1 MTMTTTTMTIDPIAD
16 GASNAAS
23 SPSQPAAP
31 PSRVTRLRQALADT
45 ALGRFLRSDT
55 GVAATEFALLLPV
68 LLTVYLGTVEAAQGI
83 TAKRKADS
91 VARTLAD
98 LSSQSSS
105 LDNSM
110 LQDLFKN
117 AAPAIMAPY
126 SGAAL
131 RMRIYSVVFDAAGK
145 GRVSWVE
152 EHNWSGG
159 TAIKRCDEYKGDDLV
174 KLPNTSQIVGEVIY
188 DYKPLFGETI
198 VGTVTLE
205 ARKPMMP
212 RGGQEVK
219 IMPDKGLP
227 ACA

>member
-1 MTMTTTTMTIDPIAD
+1 MTTTMTMMTEPIA
-16 GASNAAS
+16 AAS
-23 SPSQPAAP
+23 PTASAVPDAHAPAL
-31 PSRVTRLRQALADT
+31 SRVGRLRRALGNT
-45 ALGRFLRSDT
+45 AIGRFLQSNS

-68 LLTVYLGTVEAAQGI
+68 LLTIYLGTVEAAQGI

-105 LDNSM
+105 LDDTM
-110 LQDLFKN
+110 VQDLFNN

-126 SGAAL
+126 PGTAL
-131 RMRIYSVVFDAAGK
+131 RMRIYSVVFDATGK
-145 GRVSWVE
+145 GKVSWVE
-152 EHNWSGG
+152 ERNWAGG

-174 KLPNTSQIVGEVIY
+174 SLPNTSQVVGEVVY
-188 DYKPLFGETI
+188 DYTPLFGETI
-198 VGTVTLE
+198 VGTVSLE

-219 IMPDKGLP
+219 RMPDKGLP